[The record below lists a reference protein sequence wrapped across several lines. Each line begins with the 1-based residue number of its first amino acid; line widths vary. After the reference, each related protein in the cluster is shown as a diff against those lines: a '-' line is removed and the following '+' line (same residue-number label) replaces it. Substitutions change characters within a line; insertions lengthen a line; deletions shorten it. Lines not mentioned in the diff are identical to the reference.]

1 MLNTS
6 YLCVMAK
13 KNNPPKKL
21 TASGNMYAEGVGRNI
36 NAGATGSLRR
46 GNTSLS
52 GSVNMG
58 PGYRSADVGV
68 TQRIKNNLTVSAGVG
83 SGRSYNVG
91 VNASIP
97 IGSKKKKR

>member
-1 MLNTS
+1 
-6 YLCVMAK
+6 
-13 KNNPPKKL
+13 
-21 TASGNMYAEGVGRNI
+21 MYAEGEGRYI

-46 GNTSLS
+46 GNTELT
-52 GSVNMG
+52 GSVNVG
-58 PGYRSADVGV
+58 PGYRVVDVGV
-68 TQRIKNNLTVSAGVG
+68 TQRIKNNLSVSAGVG

>member
-1 MLNTS
+1 
-6 YLCVMAK
+6 MAK
-13 KNNPPKKL
+13 KSNPPKKI
-21 TASGNMYAEGVGRNI
+21 TASGNMYAEGEGRYI

-46 GNTSLS
+46 GNTELT
-52 GSVNMG
+52 GSVNVG

-68 TQRIKNNLTVSAGVG
+68 TQRIKKNLSVSAGVG

>member
-1 MLNTS
+1 
-6 YLCVMAK
+6 MAK
-13 KNNPPKKL
+13 KNNPPKKI
-21 TASGNMYAEGVGRNI
+21 TTSGNLYASGVGRNI
-36 NAGATGSLRR
+36 DAGASGSLNR

-52 GSVNMG
+52 GSVNVG

-68 TQRIKNNLTVSAGVG
+68 THRIKNNLSVNASVG